1 MTAFLLWLLFGIA
14 FIILGICN
22 IRSKK
27 ASAFGFWANADV
39 FPVKDVKAYNK
50 ALGKLWIVFGTVFI
64 LLGTPLLFV
73 ENSALSIILPV
84 LGSMAEAI
92 AAMTVYT
99 TVIEKKYRA

>member
-27 ASAFGFWANADV
+27 ASV